1 MQKGICISRNNAY
14 FYQQKPKASTMIVQK
29 AHEIKPFI
37 VMDVLEKAAEME
49 RNGVH
54 VIHLEVGEPDF
65 DLPLCITEAAVK
77 AYHEGRT
84 HYTHS
89 LGDPDLR
96 QAISE
101 RYRAEYGVEV
111 SPGQVIV
118 TSGSSPAILLT
129 LGVLCDAG
137 DEVIISDPGYACY
150 QNFIRFLNAVPV
162 KVPVFEEDGF
172 QYRPA
177 EIAKRITP
185 KTKAIIINSP
195 MNPTGNLL
203 APEVMKTIAGFGIP
217 VISDEIYHGLVYEG
231 RAHSMLEFSE
241 KTFVLNGFSKLFAMT
256 GLRLGY
262 VIAPPEAVRPMQKL
276 QQNLFICAGSTAQ
289 RAGIAALKLAAADV
303 ERMRK
308 IYDERRLYLIDRL
321 QKMGFD
327 IKVPPTG
334 AFYVFVNSKHIS
346 NDSYSLAFD
355 ILEKAG
361 VGVTPGIDFGEN
373 GEGFLRFSYA
383 NSIANIEE
391 GMNRLQIYLAN
402 HKELTQH

>member
-1 MQKGICISRNNAY
+1 
-14 FYQQKPKASTMIVQK
+14 MIIQK

-49 RNGVH
+49 RKGIH

-65 DLPLCITEAAVK
+65 DLPVCVSEAAIE

-89 LGDPDLR
+89 LGDPELR
-96 QAISE
+96 LAISE
-101 RYRAEYGVEV
+101 RYKKEYDVDV
-111 SPGQVIV
+111 APDQIIV

-129 LGVLCDAG
+129 LGVLCDVG

-162 KVPVFEEDGF
+162 KVQVYEEDGF

-185 KTKAIIINSP
+185 KTKAIVINSP

-203 APEVMKTIAGFGIP
+203 SPDVMQAIAGFGIP

-231 RAHSMLEFSE
+231 RAHSMLEFT
-241 KTFVLNGFSKLFAMT
+241 KNTFVLNGFSKLFAMT

-262 VIAPPEAVRPMQKL
+262 VFAPEEAVRPMQKL

-289 RAGIAALKLAAADV
+289 RAGIAALKSAAGDV
-303 ERMRK
+303 ERMHK

-334 AFYVFVNSKHIS
+334 AFYVFVNTKHIS
-346 NDSYSLAFD
+346 TDSYSLAFN
-355 ILEKAG
+355 ILEKAH

-383 NSIANIEE
+383 NSIENIEE
-391 GMNRLQIYLAN
+391 GMNRLQNYLSA
-402 HKELTQH
+402 LQR